1 MTVTRNDAATALH
14 DVDSARRHSLTLFKY
29 GLAGPYLL
37 LWGVL
42 WIVAGAV
49 GALSPDN
56 AGIGWLVVDIVGF
69 AGTGYLIAIQSRR
82 YGEGD
87 GRNRLFRSVATGAVL
102 VAFVALTLSVFAPV
116 SDVEVLMLI
125 TMVVAAI
132 YAVAGCW
139 MGARYAVVGA
149 GLAAL
154 ALGLFHLTPAHV
166 PLMVPVLG
174 GGALILGGLWM
185 RSAR

>member
-1 MTVTRNDAATALH
+1 M
-14 DVDSARRHSLTLFKY
+14 
-29 GLAGPYLL
+29 
-37 LWGVL
+37 

-116 SDVEVLMLI
+116 SGVEVLMLI